1 MSVLIFLFVA
11 LLFKKTREGQEG
23 GSDEVKIGKNW
34 KIKPILPNKD
44 QIKELQK
51 AGKKIDTEN
60 IPENLAFMF
69 SPEEGADW
77 EKKYVM
83 YSTGVME
90 GKEFKTA
97 KME

>member
-1 MSVLIFLFVA
+1 M
-11 LLFKKTREGQEG
+11 
-23 GSDEVKIGKNW
+23 
-34 KIKPILPNKD
+34 
-44 QIKELQK
+44 QK
-51 AGKKIDTEN
+51 AGKKIDTEI
-60 IPENLAFMF
+60 IPKNLAFMF